1 MLKLTSQ
8 NVKDLFQKVL
18 FNDGEDT
25 TNHVPVQGITV
36 NVGLHP
42 GRLEEIKPQ
51 VKELLEQL
59 PQEFHKGHG
68 GGTTFMSMPA
78 LADGSM
84 WGEQRD
90 AQELLLMGLAT
101 GYLTY
106 CLPREMWMV
115 LPGGVPYVVFDPN
128 PKVGE

>member
-25 TNHVPVQGITV
+25 TNYVPVQGITISM
-36 NVGLHP
+36 GLHP

-59 PQEFHKGHG
+59 PKEFHKDHG

-84 WGEQRD
+84 WGEQRN

-115 LPGGVPYVVFDPN
+115 LPGGVPYVTFDPN